1 MFKELILSIARA
13 FNKHKIPYMII
24 GGQAVLLYG
33 EPRLTKDIDITVG
46 LNIDSL
52 DKIVTICRKIG
63 LTPIPGDYQH
73 FVKRT
78 MVLPLSNEDKDIRVD
93 IIFSFSL
100 FEREAIKKANP
111 VDIEGTEV
119 FFVTVEDLVVFKIF
133 AGRPR
138 DIEDVRIIMV
148 KNKEIDI
155 GYIKKKLKELS
166 FEYKD
171 FLQIFKEI
179 KS

>member
-52 DKIVTICRKIG
+52 DKIVTVCRKIG
-63 LTPIPGDYQH
+63 LTPISGDYQR

-100 FEREAIKKANP
+100 FVI
-111 VDIEGTEV
+111 
-119 FFVTVEDLVVFKIF
+119 
-133 AGRPR
+133 
-138 DIEDVRIIMV
+138 
-148 KNKEIDI
+148 
-155 GYIKKKLKELS
+155 
-166 FEYKD
+166 
-171 FLQIFKEI
+171 
-179 KS
+179 